1 MKPYSLDLR
10 ERVVAAVEAGEM
22 SRQCVAKVFGVSYYW
37 IKKLFR
43 QKRERGSIVPL
54 PHGGGQKP
62 QLNEE
67 RLQALRRE
75 VTRHPDATLKEFCNR
90 VRGVDGAPVSVPTMS
105 RTLKKLGFTRKK
117 EGALGQRTG
126 PSRTRRAL
134 GADGGAPL
142 RRSPAHLPR

>member
-22 SRQCVAKVFGVSYYW
+22 SRQRVAKVFGVSYYW

-43 QKRERGSIVPL
+43 QKRDRGTIAPL

-62 QLNEE
+62 QLDEK
-67 RLQALRRE
+67 RLRALRQE
-75 VTRHPDATLKEFCNR
+75 VSRHPDATLQEFCKK

-105 RTLKKLGFTRKK
+105 RTLRKLGFTRKK
-117 EGALGQRTG
+117 ESALSQRTE

-134 GADGGAPL
+134 GVDGGTAARSAPA
-142 RRSPAHLPR
+142 RLP